1 MSTKEEYL
9 EDLGIDYTKLWVMS
23 AICIGTI
30 IGNVAV
36 ILAIVARNIKVIYEH
51 DYFNSATGFNF
62 NFIET
67 ICIFVFVLVLNTHT
81 YFLPTQMTRMYYFI
95 IHLSIADLLTALLTL
110 LPEIVWTAT
119 IDFYGGNVVCK
130 LTKFAQMIGPYLR

>member
-1 MSTKEEYL
+1 MGTKEEYL
-9 EDLGIDYTKLWVMS
+9 EDFGIDYTKLWVMS

-51 DYFNSATGFNF
+51 DYFNSAAGFNF

-67 ICIFVFVLVLNTHT
+67 ICIFVFLLVLNTHP

>member
-1 MSTKEEYL
+1 MMIECYKSNAL
-9 EDLGIDYTKLWVMS
+9 DYHVLV
-23 AICIGTI
+23 I
-30 IGNVAV
+30 NV
-36 ILAIVARNIKVIYEH
+36 
-51 DYFNSATGFNF
+51 SPF

-67 ICIFVFVLVLNTHT
+67 ICIFVFVLPTNPHA

>member
-51 DYFNSATGFNF
+51 DYFNSATEFYF
-62 NFIET
+62 MHI
-67 ICIFVFVLVLNTHT
+67 FVLVLNTHT
-81 YFLPTQMTRMYYFI
+81 FFLPTQMTRMYYFI

>member
-36 ILAIVARNIKVIYEH
+36 ILAIVARNIKVIYVH
-51 DYFNSATGFNF
+51 DYFNSATEFNF
-62 NFIET
+62 Y
-67 ICIFVFVLVLNTHT
+67 FVFVLVLNTHT